1 MGLAFSGVTHCRE
14 CGRSLSNNE
23 YVICNSCEEKREQD
37 KNITTH
43 HTRIKTEKLRELIHE
58 HYKWNEYTLT
68 DKIEIV
74 TSLAYFNNAYFNN
87 DRELLEFLIFMEDN
101 LDEYKDIK

>member
-14 CGRSLSNNE
+14 CGKSLSNNE

-43 HTRIKTEKLRELIHE
+43 HVTIKTEKLRELICE

-68 DKIEIV
+68 GKIEIV

-101 LDEYKDIK
+101 LDE

>member
-1 MGLAFSGVTHCRE
+1 MGLAFSGVTHCLG

-23 YVICNSCEEKREQD
+23 YVICNSCEEKREEEKREQD

-43 HTRIKTEKLRELIHE
+43 HVTIKTEKLRELIHE

-74 TSLAYFNNAYFNN
+74 TSLAYFNN
-87 DRELLEFLIFMEDN
+87 DKELLEFLIFMEDN
-101 LDEYKDIK
+101 LDE

>member
-1 MGLAFSGVTHCRE
+1 MGLAYRGVTHCSE

-23 YVICNSCEEKREQD
+23 YGICNSCEEKREQD

-43 HTRIKTEKLRELIHE
+43 HITIKKEKLRELIHE

-68 DKIEIV
+68 GKIEIV
-74 TSLAYFNNAYFNN
+74 TSLAYFDN

-101 LDEYKDIK
+101 LDE

>member
-1 MGLAFSGVTHCRE
+1 MGLAFRGVTHCRE
-14 CGRSLSNNE
+14 CGRPLSNNE

-43 HTRIKTEKLRELIHE
+43 HITIKKEKLRELIHE

-68 DKIEIV
+68 GKIEIV
-74 TSLAYFNNAYFNN
+74 TSLAYFNN

>member
-1 MGLAFSGVTHCRE
+1 MGLAFRGVTHCRE

-43 HTRIKTEKLRELIHE
+43 HITIKKEKLRELIHE

-68 DKIEIV
+68 GKIEIV
-74 TSLAYFNNAYFNN
+74 TSLAYFDN

-101 LDEYKDIK
+101 SDEYKDIK

>member
-1 MGLAFSGVTHCRE
+1 MGLAFSGVTHCSE

-23 YVICNSCEEKREQD
+23 YGICDSCEEKRTQD

-43 HTRIKTEKLRELIHE
+43 HVTIKTEKLRELICE
-58 HYKWNEYTLT
+58 HYKWNEYTLIG
-68 DKIEIV
+68 KIEIV
-74 TSLAYFNNAYFNN
+74 TSLAYFDN

-101 LDEYKDIK
+101 LDE

>member
-1 MGLAFSGVTHCRE
+1 MGLALGGVTHCRE

-43 HTRIKTEKLRELIHE
+43 HITIKKEKLRELIHE

-68 DKIEIV
+68 GKIEIV
-74 TSLAYFNNAYFNN
+74 TSLAYFDN
-87 DRELLEFLIFMEDN
+87 DKELLEFLIFMEDN
-101 LDEYKDIK
+101 SDEYKDIK

>member
-1 MGLAFSGVTHCRE
+1 MGLAFSGVTHCSE

-23 YVICNSCEEKREQD
+23 YGICNSCEEKRKQD

-43 HTRIKTEKLRELIHE
+43 HVTIKTEKLRELIRE

-68 DKIEIV
+68 GKIEIV
-74 TSLAYFNNAYFNN
+74 TSLAYFDN

-101 LDEYKDIK
+101 LDE

>member
-1 MGLAFSGVTHCRE
+1 MGLAYSGVTHCRE
-14 CGRSLSNNE
+14 CGSSLSNNE
-23 YVICNSCEEKREQD
+23 YGICNSCEEKRKQE

-43 HTRIKTEKLRELIHE
+43 HITIKTEKFITIKTEKLRELIRE

-68 DKIEIV
+68 GKIEIA
-74 TSLAYFNNAYFNN
+74 TSLAYFDN

-101 LDEYKDIK
+101 LDE

>member
-1 MGLAFSGVTHCRE
+1 MGLACRGVTHCLG

-43 HTRIKTEKLRELIHE
+43 HITIKKEKLRELIHE

-68 DKIEIV
+68 GKIEIV
-74 TSLAYFNNAYFNN
+74 TSLAYFDN

-101 LDEYKDIK
+101 SDEYKDIK

>member
-23 YVICNSCEEKREQD
+23 YVICNSCEEKRKQD

-43 HTRIKTEKLRELIHE
+43 HVTIKTEKLRELIHE

-68 DKIEIV
+68 RKIEIV
-74 TSLAYFNNAYFNN
+74 TSLAYFDN

-101 LDEYKDIK
+101 LDE

>member
-1 MGLAFSGVTHCRE
+1 MGLACRGVTHCRE
-14 CGRSLSNNE
+14 CGRSLSNDE
-23 YVICNSCEEKREQD
+23 YGICNSCKEKRKQD

-43 HTRIKTEKLRELIHE
+43 HVTIKTEKLRELIRE

-68 DKIEIV
+68 GKIEIV
-74 TSLAYFNNAYFNN
+74 TSLAYFDN

-101 LDEYKDIK
+101 LDE

>member
-1 MGLAFSGVTHCRE
+1 MGLAFRGVTHCLG
-14 CGRSLSNNE
+14 CGRSLSDNE
-23 YVICNSCEEKREQD
+23 YIICNSCEEKREQD

-43 HTRIKTEKLRELIHE
+43 HITIKKEKLRELIHE

-74 TSLAYFNNAYFNN
+74 TSLAYFNNAYFDN

-101 LDEYKDIK
+101 SDEYKDIK

>member
-23 YVICNSCEEKREQD
+23 YVICNSCEEKRKQE

-43 HTRIKTEKLRELIHE
+43 HVTIKTEKLRELIHE

-68 DKIEIV
+68 GKIEIV
-74 TSLAYFNNAYFNN
+74 TSLAYFDN
-87 DRELLEFLIFMEDN
+87 DRELLEFLTFLEDN
-101 LDEYKDIK
+101 LDE

>member
-43 HTRIKTEKLRELIHE
+43 HATIKTEKLRELIHE

-68 DKIEIV
+68 GKIEIV
-74 TSLAYFNNAYFNN
+74 TSLAYFDN

-101 LDEYKDIK
+101 LDK

>member
-1 MGLAFSGVTHCRE
+1 MGLALGGVTHCRE

-43 HTRIKTEKLRELIHE
+43 HTTIKKEKLRELIHE

-74 TSLAYFNNAYFNN
+74 TSLAYFDN

>member
-1 MGLAFSGVTHCRE
+1 MGVAFSEVTHCRE

-23 YVICNSCEEKREQD
+23 YGICNSCEEKRKQD

-43 HTRIKTEKLRELIHE
+43 HVTIKTEKLRELIRE
-58 HYKWNEYTLT
+58 HYNWNEYTLIG
-68 DKIEIV
+68 KIEIV
-74 TSLAYFNNAYFNN
+74 TSLAYFDN

-101 LDEYKDIK
+101 LDE